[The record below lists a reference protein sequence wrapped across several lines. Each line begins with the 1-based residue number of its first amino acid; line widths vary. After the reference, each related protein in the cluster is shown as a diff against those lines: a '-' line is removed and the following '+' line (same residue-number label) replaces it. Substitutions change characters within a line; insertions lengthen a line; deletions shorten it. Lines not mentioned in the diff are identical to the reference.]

1 MIYEMRRYILQ
12 PGKVGEWEKSFG
24 EAYEVRG
31 KYSQLGGLWHTEIGP
46 LNEVIHIWPYE
57 NLQHRAEV
65 RAQASKDASGKWP
78 PSASQHLLVS
88 QETDI
93 LSPVKGMT
101 DWTGPQQWG
110 TVYEMRQYTYA
121 PGDLGKVAPAF
132 GEAIAGRAAIYP
144 VAGVFTSQ
152 LGNLNR
158 LIQLFPFKDWNHRD
172 EVREEFLKTKVWPPH
187 TEARP
192 VAQLVRHLLPADC
205 SPLH

>member
-1 MIYEMRRYILQ
+1 
-12 PGKVGEWEKSFG
+12 
-24 EAYEVRG
+24 
-31 KYSQLGGLWHTEIGP
+31 
-46 LNEVIHIWPYE
+46 
-57 NLQHRAEV
+57 
-65 RAQASKDASGKWP
+65 
-78 PSASQHLLVS
+78 
-88 QETDI
+88 
-93 LSPVKGMT
+93 VKGMT

-121 PGDLGKVAPAF
+121 PGDLGKVVPAF

-187 TEARP
+187 TDARP
-192 VAQLVRHLLPADC
+192 VAQLVRHMLPADC

>member
-12 PGKVGEWEKSFG
+12 PGRVAEWEKAFG
-24 EAYEVRG
+24 DAYQNRA
-31 KYSQLGGLWHTEIGP
+31 KYSQLGGLWHTDIGP

-65 RAQASKDASGKWP
+65 RAESAKDAAGNWP
-78 PSASQHLLVS
+78 PSVPGAVVTM
-88 QETDI
+88 ETDI
-93 LSPVKGMT
+93 LNPVKGMT

-110 TVYEMRQYTYA
+110 NLYEMRQYTYA
-121 PGDLGKVAPAF
+121 PGTLGKVAPAF

-144 VAGVFTSQ
+144 VAGVFTST

-158 LIQLFPFKDWNHRD
+158 MIQLFPFKDWNHRD

-187 TEARP
+187 TDASP
-192 VAQLVRHLLPADC
+192 VAQLVRHMIPADC